1 MPLDPQVVSYIAQ
14 LQELG
19 ALPASEVPLQT
30 ARSGYDA
37 GAAALFGPADE
48 VASVEDV
55 DAAGVPVRVFRPR
68 DGARV
73 TDPGPDQTHPGGST
87 FAATLPQNSP
97 LQDST
102 AAVVYLHGGG
112 WVVGGPE
119 SHDPLCRT
127 LAARSGCTLIAAD
140 YRRAPE
146 HPYPAAIEDA
156 WTAARWAAERFSQL
170 AVAGDSAGGQL
181 AASVALRARESG
193 IRLALQALIYPVTN
207 HPGSASSYGDVGEE
221 TPLNGELMW
230 WFWSQYLTDASRA
243 GEPDCSP
250 LRAPDLSGLAPALI
264 LTAEYDPL
272 HNEGEAYGARLRE
285 AGVPATVHRYEGMIH
300 GFIRMPA
307 VLDRAS
313 GAIDE
318 VATALADALT
328 PARL

>member
-1 MPLDPQVVSYIAQ
+1 VPLDPQVMAYIAQ
-14 LQELG
+14 LRKLG
-19 ALPASEVPLQT
+19 VRPASELPLEM

-37 GAAALFGPADE
+37 GATALFGPADE
-48 VASVEDV
+48 VASTEEL

-68 DGARV
+68 AD
-73 TDPGPDQTHPGGST
+73 DPAP
-87 FAATLPQNSP
+87 
-97 LQDST
+97 
-102 AAVVYLHGGG
+102 AVVYLHGGG
-112 WVVGGPE
+112 WVVGGPD

-127 LAARSGCTLIAAD
+127 LAARSGCTVIAAD

-156 WTAARWAAERFSQL
+156 WTVARWAAERFSPL

-193 IRLALQALIYPVTN
+193 VPLSLQALIYPVTD
-207 HPGSASSYGDVGEE
+207 HPRSAASYGGVGEE

-230 WFWSQYLTDASRA
+230 WFWSQYLTDSSRA

-250 LRAPDLSGLAPALI
+250 LRAADLSGLPPALI

-272 HNEGEAYGARLRE
+272 QAEGEAYGARLRE
-285 AGVPATVHRYEGMIH
+285 AGVPATVHRYEGLIH

-313 GAIDE
+313 CAIDE
-318 VATALADALT
+318 VAAAIADALA
-328 PARL
+328 PKRRSR

>member
-1 MPLDPQVVSYIAQ
+1 VPLDPQVVSYIAQ

-19 ALPASEVPLQT
+19 VRPASELPLET

-48 VASVEDV
+48 IASVEDLN
-55 DAAGVPVRVFRPR
+55 AAGVPVRVFRP
-68 DGARV
+68 
-73 TDPGPDQTHPGGST
+73 
-87 FAATLPQNSP
+87 
-97 LQDST
+97 T
-102 AAVVYLHGGG
+102 ADEAIPAVVYLHGGG
-112 WVVGGPE
+112 WVVGGWE

-127 LAARSGCTLIAAD
+127 LAARSGCTVIAAD

-156 WTAARWAAERFSQL
+156 WTVARWAAERFSPL

-181 AASVALRARESG
+181 AASVALRARKSG
-193 IRLALQALIYPVTN
+193 VPLALQALIYPVTD

-221 TPLNGELMW
+221 TPLNRDLMW

-243 GEPDCSP
+243 AEPDCSP
-250 LRAPDLSGLAPALI
+250 LRAANLSGLPPALI

-272 HNEGEAYGARLRE
+272 RAEGEAYGARLRE
-285 AGVPATVHRYEGMIH
+285 AGVPATVRRYEGLIH

-313 GAIDE
+313 AAIDE
-318 VATALADALT
+318 VAVAIAYALA
-328 PARL
+328 PERRSR

>member
-14 LQELG
+14 LQDLG
-19 ALPASEVPLQT
+19 ARPASELPLQT

-48 VASVEDV
+48 VASVEEL
-55 DAAGVPVRVFRPR
+55 DAAGVPVRVFRPSA
-68 DGARV
+68 D
-73 TDPGPDQTHPGGST
+73 
-87 FAATLPQNSP
+87 
-97 LQDST
+97 DSVS
-102 AAVVYLHGGG
+102 AVVYLHGGG
-112 WVVGGPE
+112 WVVGGPD

-127 LAARSGCTLIAAD
+127 LAARSGYTVIAAD

-156 WTAARWAAERFSQL
+156 WTVARWAAERFSRL

-181 AASVALRARESG
+181 AASVALRAREG
-193 IRLALQALIYPVTN
+193 GVPLALQALIYPVTD
-207 HPGSASSYGDVGEE
+207 HPESASSYGHVGDA

-250 LRAPDLSGLAPALI
+250 LRAADLSGLPPALI

-272 HNEGEAYGARLRE
+272 RAEGEAYGARLRE
-285 AGVPATVHRYEGMIH
+285 AGVPATVHRYEGLIH

-318 VATALADALT
+318 VADAIADALA
-328 PARL
+328 PARRSR

>member
-48 VASVEDV
+48 VASVEDL
-55 DAAGVPVRVFRPR
+55 DAAGVPVRVFRPTA
-68 DGARV
+68 D
-73 TDPGPDQTHPGGST
+73 
-87 FAATLPQNSP
+87 
-97 LQDST
+97 DS
-102 AAVVYLHGGG
+102 ASAVVYLHGGG

-127 LAARSGCTLIAAD
+127 LAARSGCTVIAAD

-250 LRAPDLSGLAPALI
+250 LRAADLSGLPPALI

-285 AGVPATVHRYEGMIH
+285 TGVPATVHRYEGMIH

-318 VATALADALT
+318 VAKALADALT